1 MAEYDGILQFRSVG
15 IRRLRDAE
23 ELLQPPTIDPY
34 SSDANTRHLRTAVY
48 LAGYSIECV
57 LKEYIISRTP
67 PAMTLDEALRIRAEK
82 GLSVISVNSAE
93 GHNLSALLK
102 LTDLEASIFSEKK
115 VTTNWHICL
124 GWRSTW
130 RYDPD
135 PPTRQNAE
143 AFVEATRNVYQ
154 WIKNRV

>member
-1 MAEYDGILQFRSVG
+1 MCPVV
-15 IRRLRDAE
+15 
-23 ELLQPPTIDPY
+23 
-34 SSDANTRHLRTAVY
+34 N
-48 LAGYSIECV
+48 
-57 LKEYIISRTP
+57 
-67 PAMTLDEALRIRAEK
+67 
-82 GLSVISVNSAE
+82 SVISVNSAE